1 METTSIIQVTH
12 LCKYYPLYVR
22 KRDRM
27 LEALDPRRR
36 SRHTL
41 FKALDDV
48 SFTVMRGESV
58 GIIGVNGS
66 GKSTLLKVLSGIL
79 TPTSGKVEVGGR
91 VSALLELGAGFHPER
106 TGIDNVLFQGSMMGL
121 SKKESKAYLSQV
133 IEFAEIGDF
142 VRQPVKMYSSGMYV
156 RLAFAAAIQGKPD
169 ILIVD
174 EAMAVGDIAFQFKC
188 MSKMKSL
195 MEEGMTVLFVSH
207 DTAAVKSL
215 CQRCVYLSQGKV
227 KAIGNA
233 AEIGDMYLRDQ
244 RGSMNSQTET
254 VCPSGLDREA
264 ALPTVTDVSVAFR
277 RDADFASRVAPTRQG
292 SGDVH
297 FTCVEILDAN
307 GAPLA
312 QAEFDQLVTIRL
324 HMEFFKDGV
333 AHAGYHIRNRL
344 NEEILGSGT
353 GLENFPPL
361 SGKAGACFVV
371 DFTTRVPLR
380 DGPYSVYAVSTTKL
394 GDNTWRF
401 NDMVENAIQFS
412 VSPRTPIQIWNA
424 VQLPNTVAIYN
435 ATQKKYFCPLCAQS
449 HTGYLP
455 IWKELAEQL
464 TQYGFDAEA
473 LDMEFYNRQNLSCP
487 ICGGIDRERLSAEYL
502 LRRLKKGFVN
512 PEFRFLEFAPNPAFS
527 TFVQREFCLQ
537 HKTADLLRPGVDY
550 HLDITNMPEIAT
562 ESIDA
567 WISLHML
574 EHIPDDRR
582 ALRELYRIL
591 KPGGFGLLLV
601 PISLSLEKVD
611 EDPLASVEERWRRF
625 GQDDHIR
632 TYSKKDFVERVET
645 TGFKLSQL
653 GKSWFGAECFDALGL
668 PDKAVLYVAEKGSS
682 EAML

>member
-1 METTSIIQVTH
+1 MKTNSIIQVSQ

-27 LEALDPRRR
+27 LEALDPLRR

-66 GKSTLLKVLSGIL
+66 GKSTLLKVLSGVL
-79 TPTSGKVEVGGR
+79 TPTSGKVEIGGR
-91 VSALLELGAGFHPER
+91 VSALLELGTGFHPER

-121 SKKESKAYLSQV
+121 SKEECKAYLSQV
-133 IEFAEIGDF
+133 IEFAAIGDF
-142 VRQPVKMYSSGMYV
+142 IRQPVKMYSSGMYV

-174 EAMAVGDIAFQFKC
+174 EAMAVGDIVFQFKC

-227 KAIGNA
+227 KAVGDA

-244 RGSMNSQTET
+244 RGSMNSLTEP
-254 VCPSGLDREA
+254 VSPSGLDKRA
-264 ALPTVTDVSVAFR
+264 ALPTTIDASVAFR
-277 RDADFASRVAPTRQG
+277 RDPDFAARVASTRQG
-292 SGDVH
+292 TGDVR
-297 FTCVEILDAN
+297 FTCVEILDAK
-307 GAPLA
+307 GTPLV

-324 HMEFFKDGV
+324 HLEFVKEGV
-333 AHAGYHIRNRL
+333 AHTGYHIRNRL

-361 SGKAGACFVV
+361 SGKAGDCFVV
-371 DFTTRVPLR
+371 DFTTRIPLR

-401 NDMVENAIQFS
+401 NDMVENAIQFN
-412 VSPRTPIQIWNA
+412 VLLRTPTQVWNA
-424 VQLPNTVAIYN
+424 VQLPNVVGIYSVS
-435 ATQKKYFCPLCAQS
+435 QKKYFCPLCAQS

-464 TQYGFDAEA
+464 EQHGFDAEA
-473 LDMEFYNRQNLSCP
+473 LDMEFYNRQRLSCP
-487 ICGGIDRERLSAEYL
+487 VCGGIDRERLSAEYL
-502 LRRLKKGFVN
+502 LRRLGKGFDN

-537 HKTADLLRPGVDY
+537 HKTADLLRPDVDY
-550 HLDITNMPEIAT
+550 QLDLTNMPEIDT
-562 ESIDA
+562 ESVNA

-574 EHIPDDRR
+574 EHIPDDLG

-601 PISLSLEKVD
+601 PISLSLEKTD
-611 EDPLASVEERWRRF
+611 EDPQASVEERWRRF

-632 TYSKKDFVERVET
+632 TYAKNDFVERIET
-645 TGFKLSQL
+645 AGFKLRQL
-653 GKSWFGAECFDALGL
+653 GESWFGAECFDALGL
-668 PDKAVLYVAEKGSS
+668 PSRAVLYVAEKATN
-682 EAML
+682 EKAL